1 MIQMKKMTIMGM
13 TSFGRLTMVKVLA
26 TTAGIQSDWSVQNI
40 TGQVGQRGLDSQ
52 RVLAGS
58 REGNVMQYLKPRI
71 VRRVSHFQSRQCA
84 FQFFQLVSA
93 FSHVE

>member
-13 TSFGRLTMVKVLA
+13 TSFGPLTMVKVLA

-58 REGNVMQYLKPRI
+58 RDCI
-71 VRRVSHFQSRQCA
+71 RVSHFQSRQCA

-93 FSHVE
+93 FSHVD